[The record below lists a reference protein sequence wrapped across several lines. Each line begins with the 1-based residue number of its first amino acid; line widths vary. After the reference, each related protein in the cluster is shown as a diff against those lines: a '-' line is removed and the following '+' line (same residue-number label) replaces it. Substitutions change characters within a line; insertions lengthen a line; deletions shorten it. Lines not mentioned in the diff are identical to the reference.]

1 MEYFYAPFEIK
12 ASADSTRTFSG
23 YGAVTG
29 NIDSYKD
36 VIAKGAFKDTI
47 AKAVSGVTPW
57 PAMLSQH
64 GGVTAEDHTP
74 IGAWLSME
82 EDDHGLKIV
91 GQLANT
97 RRGRDVYELLKMKP
111 RPALDGLSIG
121 YRAKDFELHK
131 NNSGPNGARRTLK
144 AIDLKECSLVVFP
157 ANAKARVLSV
167 KAAPEIAPAALE
179 PAKPYTLADMAR
191 DDWAMLAKEATRHNR
206 SGW

>member
-29 NIDSYKD
+29 NVDSYGD

-47 AKAVSGVTPW
+47 SNAISGVTPW

-64 GGVTAEDHTP
+64 GGPTATDQTP
-74 IGAWLSME
+74 VGVWLSME
-82 EDDHGLKIV
+82 EDEHDLKMV

-97 RRGRDVYELLKMKP
+97 ARGRDLYELLKLKP
-111 RPALDGLSIG
+111 RAALDGLSIG
-121 YRAKDFELHK
+121 YVAKDYELHK

-144 AIDLKECSLVVFP
+144 TIDLVECSLVVFP

-167 KAAPEIAPAALE
+167 KRHEPVPIVDEAAAFKAWVLSERDRAQCLHRAAHGN
-179 PAKPYTLADMAR
+179 KPRY
-191 DDWAMLAKEATRHNR
+191 
-206 SGW
+206 G